1 MAKAVAE
8 GAQKVDGAEVTIKR
22 VLETMA
28 PEAFAKAG
36 GKTHT
41 APVATP
47 QELADYDAIIF
58 GTPTRFG
65 NMAGQMRTFLDQTGG
80 LWASG
85 ALYGKLGSVFSS
97 TGTGGGQE
105 QTITSTWTTLAHH
118 GMVIV
123 PIGYAAQELFDV
135 SQVRGGTP
143 YGATTI
149 AGGDGSRQPSQEE
162 LAIARYQGEHVA
174 AKAHHVGEWASL
186 RNTSPEIAEAIFEL
200 AKYDEKLAEKIWE
213 EGSDEVLPLAFAKTD
228 KDSLFWGEQT
238 IERKNV

>member
-1 MAKAVAE
+1 MAKVLVLYYSMYGHIETMARAVAE
-8 GAQKVDGAEVTIKR
+8 GASKVDGAEVVVKR
-22 VLETMA
+22 VPETM
-28 PEAFAKAG
+28 PPQLFEKAG
-36 GKTHT
+36 GKTQT

-65 NMAGQMRTFLDQTGG
+65 NMSGQMRTFLDQTGG

-85 ALYGKLGSVFSS
+85 ALYGKLASVFSS

-135 SQVRGGTP
+135 SQVPAAVRRTAQP
-143 YGATTI
+143 
-149 AGGDGSRQPSQEE
+149 PSQ
-162 LAIARYQGEHVA
+162 AVT
-174 AKAHHVGEWASL
+174 AHASQ
-186 RNTSPEIAEAIFEL
+186 A
-200 AKYDEKLAEKIWE
+200 
-213 EGSDEVLPLAFAKTD
+213 
-228 KDSLFWGEQT
+228 
-238 IERKNV
+238 RKNCLLLVIKGNMSQVWQLNLTANLQQEDTHANSRSESSSRR

>member
-1 MAKAVAE
+1 MSGKTKVLVLYYSMYGHIETLAQAVAE
-8 GAQKVDGAEVTIKR
+8 GAGNVDGAEVTVKR
-22 VLETMA
+22 VPETMSA
-28 PEAFAKAG
+28 EVFAKSG

-65 NMAGQMRTFLDQTGG
+65 NMSGQMRTFLDQTGG

-105 QTITSTWTTLAHH
+105 QTIVSTWTTLAHH

-123 PIGYAAQELFDV
+123 PIGYAAQELFDT

-162 LAIARYQGEHVA
+162 LSIARYQGQHVA
-174 AKAHHVGEWASL
+174 
-186 RNTSPEIAEAIFEL
+186 TL
-200 AKYDEKLAEKIWE
+200 AVKLK
-213 EGSDEVLPLAFAKTD
+213 G
-228 KDSLFWGEQT
+228 
-238 IERKNV
+238 

>member
-1 MAKAVAE
+1 MAKVLVLYYSMYGHIETMARAVAE
-8 GAQKVDGAEVTIKR
+8 GASKVDGAEVVVKR
-22 VLETMA
+22 VPETM
-28 PEAFAKAG
+28 PPQLFEKAG
-36 GKTHT
+36 GKTQT

-65 NMAGQMRTFLDQTGG
+65 NMSGQMRTFLDQTGG
-80 LWASG
+80 LWASC
-85 ALYGKLGSVFSS
+85 ALYGKLASVFSS
-97 TGTGGGQE
+97 TGT
-105 QTITSTWTTLAHH
+105 H

-162 LAIARYQGEHVA
+162 LSIARYQGEYVA
-174 AKAHHVGEWASL
+174 G
-186 RNTSPEIAEAIFEL
+186 L
-200 AKYDEKLAEKIWE
+200 AVKLN
-213 EGSDEVLPLAFAKTD
+213 G
-228 KDSLFWGEQT
+228 
-238 IERKNV
+238 

>member
-1 MAKAVAE
+1 MAKILVLYYSMYGHIETMAHAVAE
-8 GAQKVDGAEVTIKR
+8 GAKKVDGAEVIIKR
-22 VLETMA
+22 VPETMP
-28 PEAFAKAG
+28 PEIFAKAG
-36 GKTHT
+36 GKTQN

-65 NMAGQMRTFLDQTGG
+65 NMSGQMRTFLDQTGG

-143 YGATTI
+143 YGAT
-149 AGGDGSRQPSQEE
+149 
-162 LAIARYQGEHVA
+162 
-174 AKAHHVGEWASL
+174 
-186 RNTSPEIAEAIFEL
+186 
-200 AKYDEKLAEKIWE
+200 
-213 EGSDEVLPLAFAKTD
+213 
-228 KDSLFWGEQT
+228 
-238 IERKNV
+238 

>member
-1 MAKAVAE
+1 MAKVLVLYYSMYGHIETMARAVAE
-8 GAQKVDGAEVTIKR
+8 GASKVDGAEVVVKR
-22 VLETMA
+22 VPETM
-28 PEAFAKAG
+28 PPQLFEKAG
-36 GKTHT
+36 GKTQT

-65 NMAGQMRTFLDQTGG
+65 NMSGQMRTFLDQTGG

-85 ALYGKLGSVFSS
+85 ALYGKLASVFSS

-149 AGGDGSRQPSQEE
+149 AGGDGS
-162 LAIARYQGEHVA
+162 A
-174 AKAHHVGEWASL
+174 
-186 RNTSPEIAEAIFEL
+186 
-200 AKYDEKLAEKIWE
+200 
-213 EGSDEVLPLAFAKTD
+213 
-228 KDSLFWGEQT
+228 
-238 IERKNV
+238 RKNCLLLVIKGNMSQVWQLNLTANLQQEDTHANSRSESSSRR